1 MKNLFKLISALLI
14 AYCTFCFVN
23 SVSSQ
28 NTDAIRAAFSNSY
41 TYENKTDYTKA
52 IEELKKVYKDDS
64 YEINVRLGW
73 LNYMSEL
80 FKESITYY
88 QKAIK
93 LMPLSIEAKL
103 GYVLPQS
110 SNGKWDVVKDIYE
123 EILQTDPM
131 NSTVNYRMGMIYYGK
146 QDYNNAYKY
155 IENLNFQF
163 SDQTM
168 MENGTKT
175 EAKEKVF
182 AELHEILTGTKLG
195 RENADEITLY
205 DSVGIALE
213 DYSALR
219 FTYELSNRYKLGE
232 ELNFTPALKNSKN
245 LISVLK

>member
-41 TYENKTDYTKA
+41 TYENKADYTKA

-88 QKAIK
+88 QKAMK

-110 SNGKWDVVKDIYE
+110 SIGKWDVVKDIYE
-123 EILQTDPM
+123 EILKTDPM

-155 IENLNFQF
+155 FEKVVNLYPFDYDSNLYFAWTNLKLNK
-163 SDQTM
+163 S
-168 MENGTKT
+168 K
-175 EAKEKVF
+175 EAKVLFNKV
-182 AELHEILTGTKLG
+182 LLIKP
-195 RENADEITLY
+195 N
-205 DSVGIALE
+205 DSSALE
-213 DYSALR
+213 G
-219 FTYELSNRYKLGE
+219 LGII
-232 ELNFTPALKNSKN
+232 K
-245 LISVLK
+245 